1 MGYENFRKRFKV
13 AVGMCEGE
21 HAMIKEMFNRVEL
34 KYLIPFADY
43 QAIAG
48 ILESRMAFDRF
59 GDRLGRYKITSLYFD
74 STDHRVYFET
84 VNRLPIRQKLRM
96 RLYERLADSE
106 HAAEQPS
113 AINGSR
119 LPRTVFFE
127 LKQKANNRI
136 HKRRTVMELQ
146 EANRFVQ
153 AQEAAAEDYAS
164 SNPQVLREI
173 AYARSR
179 HALMPRVIVEYERQA
194 FEGIE
199 DDDLRVTFDYR
210 LACRHEDLRLDSGA
224 AALPFVDPNLV
235 ILEVKVRQSVPLW
248 LARILSEYRCE
259 MRGVSK
265 YCSSVD
271 TACPISDTI
280 RERRRLFHNPHIGGL
295 SDGAAIGTT

>member
-1 MGYENFRKRFKV
+1 
-13 AVGMCEGE
+13 
-21 HAMIKEMFNRVEL
+21 MIKEMFNRVEL

-43 QAIAG
+43 LAIAG

-74 STDHRVYFET
+74 SPGHHVYFET

-96 RLYERLADSE
+96 RLYERPADSNLG
-106 HAAEQPS
+106 AEPNTALS
-113 AINGSR
+113 GGR
-119 LPRTVFFE
+119 LLRPVFFE
-127 LKQKANNRI
+127 LKQKNNNRI

-146 EANRFVQ
+146 EASRFVQ

-164 SNPQVLREI
+164 SNLQVLREI
-173 AYARSR
+173 VHFSSR

-199 DDDLRVTFDYR
+199 DEDLRVTFDYR
-210 LACRHEDLRLDSGA
+210 LACRHDDLRLDSGA
-224 AALPFVDPNLV
+224 ATVPFVDPNLV

-248 LARILSEYRCE
+248 LARVLSEYRCE

-271 TACPISDTI
+271 TVCPISDTI
-280 RERRRLFHNPHIGGL
+280 SERRRLFHNPRIGGL
-295 SDGAAIGTT
+295 SDGTAIGAI